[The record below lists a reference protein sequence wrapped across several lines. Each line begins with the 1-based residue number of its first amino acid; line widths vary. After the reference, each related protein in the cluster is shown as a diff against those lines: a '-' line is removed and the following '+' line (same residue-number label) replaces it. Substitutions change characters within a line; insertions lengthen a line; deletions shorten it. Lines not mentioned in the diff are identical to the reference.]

1 MEYLKYQ
8 NMKEKKGDSQ
18 LRIDFEKVV
27 PEKNEQKR
35 AIIIPFIS
43 KEETIRRLI
52 TENILRTTKSF

>member
-1 MEYLKYQ
+1 
-8 NMKEKKGDSQ
+8 MKEKKGDSQ